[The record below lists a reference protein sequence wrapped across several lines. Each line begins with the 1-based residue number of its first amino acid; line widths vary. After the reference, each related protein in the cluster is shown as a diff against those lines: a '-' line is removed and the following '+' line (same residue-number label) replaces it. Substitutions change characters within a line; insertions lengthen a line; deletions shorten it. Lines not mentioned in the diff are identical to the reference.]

1 MFDILKNEQEKVY
14 DFIKKNHENDSFSHA
29 YIVESKNYNNL
40 DLFLQF
46 FVSNLLDK
54 NDIDINNN
62 PDIYIVKPDNGVIK
76 KNQIDELQK
85 KFFTK
90 SFVSKKKVYIIYG
103 ADKMNEVS
111 SNSLLKFIEEPAEN
125 IFAILVTE
133 NRFALLTTILSRCQ
147 IIKLKFKSLDKNI
160 DDVYNIIYYASNSSR
175 PLDESMYEYIKKIME
190 KVLLFIDC
198 YEKNGILALTKTNLF
213 FGKMVKNDIE
223 LFLEILVLFYYDII
237 RLYSSF
243 DTNTFNK
250 SELMEYVKSNNTLES
265 ISNKIK
271 STILIKNKLRYNING
286 GLLIERLIL
295 LFEGRC

>member
-62 PDIYIVKPDNGVIK
+62 PDIYIIKPDNGVIK

-90 SFVSKKKVYIIYG
+90 SFVTKKKVYIIYG

-175 PLDESMYEYIKKIME
+175 PLDESMYEYVKKIME

-250 SELMEYVKSNNTLES
+250 SELMEYVKNNNTLES

-286 GLLIERLIL
+286 SLLIERLIL

>member
-1 MFDILKNEQEKVY
+1 
-14 DFIKKNHENDSFSHA
+14 
-29 YIVESKNYNNL
+29 
-40 DLFLQF
+40 
-46 FVSNLLDK
+46 
-54 NDIDINNN
+54 
-62 PDIYIVKPDNGVIK
+62 
-76 KNQIDELQK
+76 
-85 KFFTK
+85 
-90 SFVSKKKVYIIYG
+90 
-103 ADKMNEVS
+103 MNEVS

-175 PLDESMYEYIKKIME
+175 PLDESMYEYVKKIME

-250 SELMEYVKSNNTLES
+250 SELMEYVKNNNTLES

-286 GLLIERLIL
+286 SLLIERLIL

>member
-62 PDIYIVKPDNGVIK
+62 PDIYIIKPDNGVIK

-160 DDVYNIIYYASNSSR
+160 DDVYNIIYY
-175 PLDESMYEYIKKIME
+175 
-190 KVLLFIDC
+190 
-198 YEKNGILALTKTNLF
+198 
-213 FGKMVKNDIE
+213 
-223 LFLEILVLFYYDII
+223 
-237 RLYSSF
+237 
-243 DTNTFNK
+243 
-250 SELMEYVKSNNTLES
+250 
-265 ISNKIK
+265 
-271 STILIKNKLRYNING
+271 
-286 GLLIERLIL
+286 
-295 LFEGRC
+295 

>member
-62 PDIYIVKPDNGVIK
+62 PDIYIIKPDNGVIK

-237 RLYSSF
+237 RLCSSF

-250 SELMEYVKSNNTLES
+250 SELMEYVKNNNTLES

-286 GLLIERLIL
+286 SLLIERLIL

>member
-62 PDIYIVKPDNGVIK
+62 PDIYIIKPDNGVIK

-133 NRFALLTTILSRCQ
+133 NIFALLTTILSRCQ

-175 PLDESMYEYIKKIME
+175 PLDESMYEYVKKIME

-250 SELMEYVKSNNTLES
+250 SELMEYVKNNNTLES

-286 GLLIERLIL
+286 SLLIERLIL

>member
-1 MFDILKNEQEKVY
+1 MFDILKSEQEKAY
-14 DFIKKNHENDSFSHA
+14 NFIQKNHENGSFSHA
-29 YIVESKNYNNL
+29 YIVEAKNYNNL

-46 FVSNLLDK
+46 FVSNLLNEDSV
-54 NDIDINNN
+54 DINNN
-62 PDIYIVKPDNGVIK
+62 ADVYIIKPDNGMIK

-85 KFFTK
+85 RFFTK
-90 SFVSKKKVYIIYG
+90 SVVSKKKVYIMYG
-103 ADKMNEVS
+103 ADKMNDVS

-133 NRFALLTTILSRCQ
+133 NRFGLLTTILSRCQ
-147 IIKLKFKSLDKNI
+147 TIKLKSKSLEKNE
-160 DDVYNIIYYASNSSR
+160 DGVYNIIYYTASSAR
-175 PLDESMYEYIKKIME
+175 PLDDKDYEYVKKIME

-198 YEKNGILALTKTNLF
+198 YEKTGISSLTKTNVF
-213 FGKMVKNDIE
+213 FGKMVKTDIE
-223 LFLEILVLFYYDII
+223 LFLDILVLFYYDVV

-243 DTNTFNK
+243 ETNTFNDCD
-250 SELMEYVKSNNTLES
+250 LLEYVKKNNTLDS

-286 GLLIERLIL
+286 NLLIERLIL

>member
-62 PDIYIVKPDNGVIK
+62 PDIYIIKPDNGVIK

-133 NRFALLTTILSRCQ
+133 NRFALLTTVLSRCQ

-250 SELMEYVKSNNTLES
+250 SELMEYVKNNNTLES

-286 GLLIERLIL
+286 SLLIERLIL

>member
-62 PDIYIVKPDNGVIK
+62 PDIYIIKPDNGVIK

-175 PLDESMYEYIKKIME
+175 PLDESMYEYIKNIME

-250 SELMEYVKSNNTLES
+250 SELMEYVKNNNTLES

-286 GLLIERLIL
+286 SLLIERLIL

>member
-62 PDIYIVKPDNGVIK
+62 PDIYIIKPDNGVIK

>member
-62 PDIYIVKPDNGVIK
+62 PDIYIIKPDNGVIK

-125 IFAILVTE
+125 IFAMLVTE

-175 PLDESMYEYIKKIME
+175 PLDESMYEYVKKIME

-250 SELMEYVKSNNTLES
+250 SELMEYVKNNNTLES

-286 GLLIERLIL
+286 SLLIERLIL

>member
-62 PDIYIVKPDNGVIK
+62 PDIYIIKPDNGVIK

-175 PLDESMYEYIKKIME
+175 PLDESMYEYVKKIME

>member
-62 PDIYIVKPDNGVIK
+62 PDIYIIKPDNGVIK

-90 SFVSKKKVYIIYG
+90 SFVSKKKLYIIYG

-286 GLLIERLIL
+286 SLLIERLIL

>member
-62 PDIYIVKPDNGVIK
+62 PDIYIIKPDNGVIK
-76 KNQIDELQK
+76 KNQIDELQN

-175 PLDESMYEYIKKIME
+175 PLDESMYEYVKKIME

-250 SELMEYVKSNNTLES
+250 SELMEYVKNNNTLES

-286 GLLIERLIL
+286 SLLIERLIL

>member
-62 PDIYIVKPDNGVIK
+62 PDIYIIKPDNGVIK

-286 GLLIERLIL
+286 SLLIERLIL